1 MLKNISNLGT
11 VLNKAEQKSISGGL
25 SDFLCVAI
33 CGPGDGN
40 TPIYDIPNDTT
51 NDSPI
56 PETVGCICGS

>member
-11 VLNKAEQKSISGGL
+11 VLNKVEQKSISGGL

-40 TPIYDIPNDTT
+40 TPIYDNPH
-51 NDSPI
+51 DSPF